1 MHRFAFARAAAWLEP
16 RTAALLV
23 YLVARLTLHS
33 APAKRATTTAPSS
46 PLDPWATDTRAAQQA
61 PSPRALVRGHVRFA
75 GDDDEDVRELLCD
88 VAFDEL
94 GDFLC
99 DHPEAWALALAVSAV
114 PSAAPNALVRG
125 TRTLRRLHHV
135 AQRRCTRRAPRDPRA
150 AQAPGGCI

>member
-1 MHRFAFARAAAWLEP
+1 MMHRFAFTRAAAWLEP

-23 YLVARLTLHS
+23 YLVARLTSSPKAMLM
-33 APAKRATTTAPSS
+33 APSS
-46 PLDPWATDTRAAQQA
+46 PKAMDPRGAPQA
-61 PSPRALVRGHVRFA
+61 RGHARFA
-75 GDDDEDVRELLCD
+75 GEEARELLRD

-99 DHPEAWALALAVSAV
+99 DHPEAWALALAVSAA
-114 PSAAPNALVRG
+114 PSAAPDALVRG
-125 TRTLRRLHHV
+125 TRTLRRLHV

>member
-1 MHRFAFARAAAWLEP
+1 MMHRFAFTRAAAWLEP

-23 YLVARLTLHS
+23 YLVARLTSPKAMLM
-33 APAKRATTTAPSS
+33 APSS
-46 PLDPWATDTRAAQQA
+46 PKAMMDPRGAPQA
-61 PSPRALVRGHVRFA
+61 RGHARFA
-75 GDDDEDVRELLCD
+75 GEEARELLRD

-99 DHPEAWALALAVSAV
+99 DHPEAWALALAVSAA
-114 PSAAPNALVRG
+114 PSAAPDALVRG
-125 TRTLRRLHHV
+125 TRTLRRLHV